1 NTRTAII
8 AAASVIGV
16 LVFGGFRLA
25 SSKASMPTGE
35 AKRKEFVEYLEIKG
49 EIKAERS
56 LIVTAPFGAGD
67 LQILN
72 IVANST
78 KVKKGDVLVEFDATT
93 VKSKLAQDK
102 SALTSAEAEISQA
115 RAAAKLK
122 EEQDL
127 TDVMKAKFDAE
138 KAKLDASKQEILS
151 VIEGEQAKLKL
162 ADAEQKQKEAEAK
175 LKADRASAGS
185 DMVSKKQ
192 KYDQAAYQVQL
203 DEKSLALLTL
213 RAPLDGVVAL
223 QNHWEPQ

>member
-1 NTRTAII
+1 VTVGNKKWRWNTRTAII

-16 LVFGGFRLA
+16 LVFAGFRLA

-78 KVKKGDVLVEFDATT
+78 KVKKAMCSWSSTGRPSSRIGAGQIGADLGGGGD
-93 VKSKLAQDK
+93 
-102 SALTSAEAEISQA
+102 SQA

-127 TDVMKAKFDAE
+127 TM
-138 KAKLDASKQEILS
+138 
-151 VIEGEQAKLKL
+151 
-162 ADAEQKQKEAEAK
+162 
-175 LKADRASAGS
+175 
-185 DMVSKKQ
+185 
-192 KYDQAAYQVQL
+192 
-203 DEKSLALLTL
+203 
-213 RAPLDGVVAL
+213 
-223 QNHWEPQ
+223 